1 MELKQTKPEKNLFGR
16 DSIFTLF
23 LFTYFFF
30 FKFQVMNFMACK
42 FKHFC
47 IFSTLYQQLSH
58 LKLIEFNE
66 CKPICCCCCCGWMYN
81 VVVAQFFNLQTVDQF
96 PLFFWFCACC
106 DCESSPAKYTLNC
119 LNYTYRKYETMM
131 LHWHHISGQAKNRHK
146 TWLILSHNSILGTV
160 WYMCVHTIS
169 STKSTHRI
177 FHLTHIFQC
186 SVLSQTLKW
195 NIIRNLLF
203 RWDCQ
208 ELNWLFSFTTV
219 LPNFYYSSTV
229 FLLFG

>member
-23 LFTYFFF
+23 LFTFFFF

-66 CKPICCCCCCGWMYN
+66 CKPICCCCCCCGWMYN

-96 PLFFWFCACC
+96 PLFFFDFALV
-106 DCESSPAKYTLNC
+106 AIVN
-119 LNYTYRKYETMM
+119 
-131 LHWHHISGQAKNRHK
+131 QAQQN
-146 TWLILSHNSILGTV
+146 
-160 WYMCVHTIS
+160 
-169 STKSTHRI
+169 TH
-177 FHLTHIFQC
+177 
-186 SVLSQTLKW
+186 
-195 NIIRNLLF
+195 
-203 RWDCQ
+203 
-208 ELNWLFSFTTV
+208 
-219 LPNFYYSSTV
+219 
-229 FLLFG
+229 